1 MRKISSNS
9 TPNQP
14 PPPPSEMSLT
24 PLSNSF
30 PQKFSDISAQQFEY
44 EMRTDFTRKKSK
56 QQGVGGAFGNNV
68 PQLHENMEL
77 KDMFTSAYDHTAR
90 VSVVMILLGA
100 AVGVGLGLVLQKYD
114 LSNDVESWIALP
126 GNLFIDALTCLITPM
141 IFCSVVTCMGELVLA
156 GKAMAIGG
164 RTVAYF
170 AMASIT
176 SGTVGSLFGSIF
188 AGFFKA
194 TVADIK
200 SELPSVMS
208 FRCPNSLMLTQLI
221 DGSLKCSASDAATLA
236 KESRFYLNDT
246 ASFFTLTN
254 TTYST
259 LSVSDQI
266 IGILTAMVP
275 SNIVGAFSDGSNLS
289 VICFA
294 FLFGVALVK
303 GFDARPGVENYPL
316 LLIAHAN
323 VMLRLMIN
331 MVVAYMPIAVVSLVA
346 GAMAQNN
353 SAVSMLENVLFLV
366 LALGLALVTLVFG
379 IMGLALMLTTRTSIF
394 KYLRHIVPAQAFI
407 FGCSSSIATLPMTM
421 RCVDATGQV
430 SRPVSRFVLSIGATS
445 NLNGTAVYMP
455 LACVFL
461 AKVGGYGADLTPLT
475 YVMLAI
481 VSSISSLGVAPVPHS
496 GLVMVIT
503 VWRTVFGHAM
513 PAAFSILVGT
523 DWILN
528 RMRAI
533 VNITNDTILAR
544 IIAEQCDETVF
555 GSSQH
560 DDGDEFNPED
570 SIMTPPSMADD

>member
-9 TPNQP
+9 TPNQ
-14 PPPPSEMSLT
+14 PPPSEMSLT

-56 QQGVGGAFGNNV
+56 QPSGGAFGNNNE

-90 VSVVMILLGA
+90 VSVVLIILGA
-100 AVGVGLGLVLQKYD
+100 AVGVGLGLVLQRYD
-114 LSNDVESWIALP
+114 LSDDVESWIALP

-156 GKAMAIGG
+156 GKAMSIGG

-176 SGTVGSLFGSIF
+176 SGSIGSIFGAIF

-194 TVADIK
+194 SVANIV
-200 SELPSVMS
+200 SGLPSVMT
-208 FRCPNSLMLTQLI
+208 FRCPNNLMLTQLA
-221 DGSLKCSASDAATLA
+221 DGSLKCSTEDVATLA

-246 ASFFTLTN
+246 ASFFTLAN

-259 LSVSDQI
+259 LSVSDQV

-275 SNIVGAFSDGSNLS
+275 SNIVGAFANGSNLS

-294 FLFGVALVK
+294 FMFGVALVK
-303 GFDARPGVENYPL
+303 GFDARPGIENYPM
-316 LLIAHAN
+316 LLIVHTN
-323 VMLRLMIN
+323 VMLRMMIN

-346 GAMAQNN
+346 GAMAQND
-353 SAVSMLENVLFLV
+353 SAVSLLENVLFLV
-366 LALGLALVTLVFG
+366 LALGLALVTLTVGVMG
-379 IMGLALMLTTRTSIF
+379 IALLLTTRTSIF
-394 KYLRHIVPAQAFI
+394 KYLRYIIPAQVFI

-421 RCVDATGQV
+421 RCVDSTGQV
-430 SRPVSRFVLSIGATS
+430 SRSVSRFVLSIGATS

-513 PAAFSILVGT
+513 PAAFSILVGS

-544 IIAEQCDETVF
+544 IIAEQCDETLF
-555 GSSQH
+555 GGQP
-560 DDGDEFNPED
+560 DGDEFNPED
-570 SIMTPPSMADD
+570 SIMTPPSMAED

>member
-9 TPNQP
+9 TPNQ
-14 PPPPSEMSLT
+14 PPPSEMSLT

-56 QQGVGGAFGNNV
+56 QPSGGVFGNNNG

-77 KDMFTSAYDHTAR
+77 KDMFMSPYDHTTR
-90 VSVVMILLGA
+90 VSVVFIILGA
-100 AVGVGLGLVLQKYD
+100 AIGVGLGFVLQKYD
-114 LSNDVESWIALP
+114 LSDDVESWIMLP
-126 GNLFIDALTCLITPM
+126 GDLFIDALTCLITPM

-156 GKAMAIGG
+156 GKAMSIGG

-176 SGTVGSLFGSIF
+176 SGSIGSIFGAIF

-194 TVADIK
+194 SVTNIVSD
-200 SELPSVMS
+200 LPSVMT
-208 FRCPNSLMLTQLI
+208 FRCPNNFMLTQLT
-221 DGSLKCSASDAATLA
+221 DGSLKCSTEDAATLV
-236 KESRFYLNDT
+236 KDSHFYLNDT
-246 ASFFTLTN
+246 VSFFTLAN

-275 SNIVGAFSDGSNLS
+275 SNIVSAFASGSNLS

-294 FLFGVALVK
+294 FMFGVALIK
-303 GFDARPGVENYPL
+303 GFDARPGIENYPM

-323 VMLRLMIN
+323 VMLRMMIN

-346 GAMAQNN
+346 GAMAQND
-353 SAVSMLENVLFLV
+353 SPVSLLENVLFLV
-366 LALGLALVTLVFG
+366 LALGLALVTLTVGVMG
-379 IMGLALMLTTRTSIF
+379 IALLLTTRTSIF
-394 KYLRHIVPAQAFI
+394 KYLRHIIPAQVFI

-421 RCVDATGQV
+421 RCVDSTGQV
-430 SRPVSRFVLSIGATS
+430 SRSVSRFVLSIGATS

-461 AKVGGYGADLTPLT
+461 AKVSGYGADLTPLT

-513 PAAFSILVGT
+513 PAAFSILVGS

-544 IIAEQCDETVF
+544 IIAEQCDETAF
-555 GSSQH
+555 GGQTG
-560 DDGDEFNPED
+560 GDEFNPED
-570 SIMTPPSMADD
+570 SIMTPPSMAED